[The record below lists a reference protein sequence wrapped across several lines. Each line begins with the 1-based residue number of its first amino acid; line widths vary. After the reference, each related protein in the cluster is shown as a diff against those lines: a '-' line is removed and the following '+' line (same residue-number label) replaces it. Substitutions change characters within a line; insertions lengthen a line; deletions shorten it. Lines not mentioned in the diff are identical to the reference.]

1 MKIFDNNVEK
11 NIRFAVQFKE
21 VLKGGKIAFIP
32 EVVQIDNLDSFLA
45 HQTIDF
51 ENKLTGILWKLLCT
65 DDMPGFTVSYIIE
78 NFAIDLPVG

>member
-51 ENKLTGILWKLLCT
+51 ENKLYEFENRNFPEIG
-65 DDMPGFTVSYIIE
+65 DIIK
-78 NFAIDLPVG
+78 I